1 MRRFPDQ
8 DTPERARFLC
18 YSLINW
24 TLMGGNLLKR
34 GEHARALAFLT
45 LVHEHL
51 LKTVR
56 LMEGN
61 TTNWLSPSRQLEED
75 ISAASYERFRG
86 CTTALKADQLARA
99 YRATWEWSRGLMGEL
114 SVRHEFLLPDALLA
128 KLDRYL
134 LASIQT

>member
-1 MRRFPDQ
+1 MLVDKDGELSPRTSLRVRRFPDQ

-24 TLMGGNLLKR
+24 ALMDGNLLKR

-61 TTNWLSPSRQLEED
+61 TTNWLSPSRQLEEV

-86 CTTALKADQLARA
+86 CTTALKAAQLARA
-99 YRATWEWSRGLMGEL
+99 YRATW
-114 SVRHEFLLPDALLA
+114 
-128 KLDRYL
+128 
-134 LASIQT
+134 